1 MSRIRQTETCPGLGG
16 KGCVNG
22 FTLIELVI
30 VVVILGI
37 LSAVA
42 VPRFLDLST
51 EARVAKL
58 EGLAGSMRSA
68 ASLVNALAEIENKTD
83 CADDPTV
90 EAGGQ
95 TITLRCGYPCPHP
108 NGIGRAVLAEGYN
121 WIGGNCS
128 GQLGAIEARLGD
140 ASDPSN
146 CKVRY
151 TSARATRPPGI
162 TVSTGGC

>member
-1 MSRIRQTETCPGLGG
+1 MSGIRQTETCPGPGG
-16 KGCVNG
+16 KGFVSG

-30 VVVILGI
+30 VLVILGI
-37 LSAVA
+37 LSALA
-42 VPRFLDLST
+42 APRFLDLST

-90 EAGGQ
+90 EVGGQ

-108 NGIGRAVLAEGYN
+108 NGIGRAVLTEGYT
-121 WIGGNCS
+121 WSGGNCG
-128 GQLGAIEARLGD
+128 GQLGAVEARLSD
-140 ASDPSN
+140 AADPSN
-146 CKVRY
+146 CKARY
-151 TSARATRPPGI
+151 ISARATRPPNI
-162 TVSTGGC
+162 VLSTGGC